1 MRIRKV
7 LGRLAAG
14 LLLLAALPAA
24 LLLCLLLEPQWFLTS
39 KTVGRAIERFG
50 RAYSPR
56 WSRFDF
62 AIRSPDVFEK
72 EITASA
78 AGFCFAAADGSM
90 SGCFKRVDARFTVAL
105 AANGVRVT
113 GLALDVEGETLRV
126 AESARAAKP
135 AAAGG
140 GRFDPLRLPRLIPAP
155 LRGIRIEKAA
165 IDLPSVVVAGSS
177 STTRASLLL
186 SFDPALIR
194 PLTFSARWAARAGGV
209 VRRGRARVSAASDF
223 FKTGQLT
230 YLDAA
235 GSVAAEG
242 AAAEFSAKA
251 RQAGPSAVSVEAEAS
266 GRRKALSFRFRGGG
280 VQTPERYALKGS
292 FSVDAAT
299 GPLRGLRL
307 QPFDFTAAR
316 SRDGA
321 LPDSF
326 RFEAALRAEPAALLP
341 VRGFAPPRFL
351 TGRLTVN
358 ARSSPTRLERDHFDA
373 ELAVILN
380 PYMSW
385 FEAHADLLA
394 QASGRTGDLSRVK
407 IRERLDA
414 NAVVARF
421 EDLVA
426 FLAGGPFAV
435 PAPVSALK
443 GAVRASFSARG
454 EPGSDH
460 VEFDYRARADL
471 AGQKQ
476 RLKFRVAGG
485 GAAVR
490 LMEENRSIEARAAAT
505 LDDVAFQLPHL
516 DALKMPKVT
525 LDPRIK
531 SAGGRE
537 EARRADA
544 SREVAGSTS
553 SVSLS
558 LTVATARPILL
569 YTDLAKSP
577 VPVALDLKLEK
588 PPGEASGT
596 VGVQAFDVELF
607 RRRAAVDHVTLTLR
621 PDSKLVDLD
630 GLIKYK
636 ADEAMISIRL
646 LGTTDKPQVV
656 FESDPPLSQSD
667 IIAMLVFGKSPNALD
682 ADQAAS
688 VANAQTAMSDKAFGL
703 ASLYLFASTPI
714 QFVGYD
720 PASKSYTMKFR
731 IPGGETLSISSDFDS
746 TKSVQLRKRLSR
758 HFAVAAEA
766 VNSQTRGNGVVT
778 FLEWFTRY

>member
-1 MRIRKV
+1 
-7 LGRLAAG
+7 
-14 LLLLAALPAA
+14 
-24 LLLCLLLEPQWFLTS
+24 
-39 KTVGRAIERFG
+39 
-50 RAYSPR
+50 
-56 WSRFDF
+56 
-62 AIRSPDVFEK
+62 
-72 EITASA
+72 
-78 AGFCFAAADGSM
+78 
-90 SGCFKRVDARFTVAL
+90 
-105 AANGVRVT
+105 
-113 GLALDVEGETLRV
+113 
-126 AESARAAKP
+126 
-135 AAAGG
+135 
-140 GRFDPLRLPRLIPAP
+140 
-155 LRGIRIEKAA
+155 
-165 IDLPSVVVAGSS
+165 
-177 STTRASLLL
+177 
-186 SFDPALIR
+186 
-194 PLTFSARWAARAGGV
+194 
-209 VRRGRARVSAASDF
+209 
-223 FKTGQLT
+223 
-230 YLDAA
+230 
-235 GSVAAEG
+235 
-242 AAAEFSAKA
+242 
-251 RQAGPSAVSVEAEAS
+251 
-266 GRRKALSFRFRGGG
+266 
-280 VQTPERYALKGS
+280 
-292 FSVDAAT
+292 
-299 GPLRGLRL
+299 
-307 QPFDFTAAR
+307 
-316 SRDGA
+316 
-321 LPDSF
+321 
-326 RFEAALRAEPAALLP
+326 
-341 VRGFAPPRFL
+341 
-351 TGRLTVN
+351 
-358 ARSSPTRLERDHFDA
+358 
-373 ELAVILN
+373 
-380 PYMSW
+380 
-385 FEAHADLLA
+385 
-394 QASGRTGDLSRVK
+394 
-407 IRERLDA
+407 
-414 NAVVARF
+414 
-421 EDLVA
+421 
-426 FLAGGPFAV
+426 
-435 PAPVSALK
+435 
-443 GAVRASFSARG
+443 VRASFSARG